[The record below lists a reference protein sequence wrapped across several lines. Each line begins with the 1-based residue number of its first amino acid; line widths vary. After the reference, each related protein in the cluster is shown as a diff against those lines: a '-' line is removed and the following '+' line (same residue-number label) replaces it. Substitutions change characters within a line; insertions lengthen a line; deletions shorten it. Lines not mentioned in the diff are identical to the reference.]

1 MVRRRDVFSSI
12 GFPFMRLVAKLA
24 TWYATLCLFLLPHLV
39 SAAESDQLPELTKTV
54 SKEQIERLEST
65 KLINNDSVYENLD
78 LVSAQKPRRRTKEF
92 ITLDPYNP
100 PYTQF
105 FENVSEL
112 KFRIPHTVE
121 LYELNEKKGKF
132 VFRGQESVARWFS
145 TVETN
150 TDVCALKFEDDSLIE
165 YQLETFSSRSEA
177 HAADYLVTHAGHCGT
192 CSSLSNL
199 AIYLEHRDLTTV
211 ARVCGRKRNAKKIK
225 TCLMKSVGFDEPC
238 AETWTYNILHTSD
251 YCKSICIKHYG
262 FWNVL
267 RGKMD
272 KPHTEEQGDLNPCLR
287 CDENTSGPGFQYVA
301 GRTRRNSGIMSA
313 IFREPEE
320 IYSVDHTRYFI
331 KEQ

>member
-1 MVRRRDVFSSI
+1 MYHI
-12 GFPFMRLVAKLA
+12 GHLHPVSLTVKLA
-24 TWYATLCLFLLPHLV
+24 MVISTLWTLPSNHLA
-39 SAAESDQLPELTKTV
+39 SSSESNILPEQTKMV
-54 SKEQIERLEST
+54 SKEYMERLKST
-65 KLINNDSVYENLD
+65 KLINSDSVYERLN
-78 LVSAQKPRRRTKEF
+78 LVSAQKPSRRTKEF

-100 PYTQF
+100 PYTQS
-105 FENVSEL
+105 FENINEL
-112 KFRIPHTVE
+112 KFPIPHTVE
-121 LYELNEKKGKF
+121 LYELNEKKGTF

-165 YQLETFSSRSEA
+165 YQLETFSNRSEA

-211 ARVCGRKRNAKKIK
+211 ARVCGRKRHAKKIK
-225 TCLMKSVGFDEPC
+225 TCLMKSVGFDKPC

-251 YCKSICIKHYG
+251 YCKSICIKYYG

-272 KPHTEEQGDLNPCLR
+272 KPHTDEQGNLNPCLR
-287 CDENTSGPGFQYVA
+287 CDENTSGPGFKYVA
-301 GRTRRNSGIMSA
+301 GRTRRNSGIISV

-320 IYSVDHTRYFI
+320 IYSVDHARYFVR
-331 KEQ
+331 EQ

>member
-1 MVRRRDVFSSI
+1 MRHIGYLPPVPLTVKLAMVFST
-12 GFPFMRLVAKLA
+12 FCA
-24 TWYATLCLFLLPHLV
+24 LPSNHMAGT
-39 SAAESDQLPELTKTV
+39 SESNILPEQTKMV
-54 SKEQIERLEST
+54 SKEHMERLKST
-65 KLINNDSVYENLD
+65 ILINSDSVYERLN
-78 LVSAQKPRRRTKEF
+78 LVSAQKPRHRTKEF

-100 PYTQF
+100 QYKQS
-105 FENVSEL
+105 FENLNEL
-112 KFRIPHTVE
+112 KYPIPDTAE

-150 TDVCALKFEDDSLIE
+150 MDVCALKFEDSSLIE
-165 YQLETFSSRSEA
+165 YQLEAFSSRSEA
-177 HAADYLVTHAGHCGT
+177 HAADYLVTHAGQCGT

-199 AIYLEHRDLTTV
+199 AIYLEHRDLITV
-211 ARVCGRKRNAKKIK
+211 ARVCGRKRNAKKVK

-272 KPHTEEQGDLNPCLR
+272 KPHTDEQGDLNPCLR

-301 GRTRRNSGIMSA
+301 GRTRRNSGIASA

-320 IYSVDHTRYFI
+320 IYSVDHTRYFL
-331 KEQ
+331 KER